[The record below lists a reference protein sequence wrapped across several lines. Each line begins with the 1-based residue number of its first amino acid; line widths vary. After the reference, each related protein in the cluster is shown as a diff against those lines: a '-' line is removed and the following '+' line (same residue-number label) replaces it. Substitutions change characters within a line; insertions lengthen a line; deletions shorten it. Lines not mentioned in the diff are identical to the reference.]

1 MRHSIRFLLVLS
13 LFILG
18 VCFQPGET
26 TAAATCPAEGCKI
39 FLPLVRVPGPVLH
52 LGLVANAVGGVD
64 DNAFNGMAWQA
75 VQDAET
81 NLESIGAYI
90 ESASPD
96 EYAANIN
103 TFISQGTDL
112 IITIGWDMAD
122 ATQTAALAHPGQ
134 KFTIADNL
142 FTPQLSNVLS
152 QVYAS
157 EQNAFLCGYIAA
169 GMTQSGVVA
178 TFGGMNIP
186 PVTQFM
192 HGYSQG
198 VTYYNQQKGT
208 TIQVLGT
215 NSFAGSFDDFT
226 VGYNMTQGFINQ
238 DADVIFPV
246 AGPTGLGAAQ
256 AAQDNSGTWVIGVDT
271 DWKLDYPLYAN
282 VVLTSAMKNVRAS
295 TYAVIKKVYQ
305 GTFSGGTYLG
315 TLANQ
320 GVSLGSY
327 ATAIPQA
334 LRDEVEQVKALIVNG
349 TIVVTP

>member
-1 MRHSIRFLLVLS
+1 MRHSIRFLFVLS

-18 VCFQPGET
+18 ACFQPGET
-26 TAAATCPAEGCKI
+26 ATAATCPAEGCKSY
-39 FLPLVRVPGPVLH
+39 LPVVMKPGPVLH
-52 LGLVANAVGGVD
+52 LGLVTTAGGGVD

-81 NLESIGAYI
+81 KLGSIGAYI
-90 ESASPD
+90 ESASTQD
-96 EYAANIN
+96 YAANIN

-112 IITIGWDMAD
+112 IITVGWDMAD
-122 ATQTAALAHPGQ
+122 ATQAAALAHPGQ
-134 KFTIADNL
+134 KFTIVDNL

-169 GMTQSGVVA
+169 GMTQSGFVA

-192 HGYSQG
+192 HGYAQG

-208 TIQVLGT
+208 TVQVLGT
-215 NSFAGSFDDFT
+215 NSFTDSFDNFT
-226 VGYNMTQGFINQ
+226 TGYNMAQGFINLN
-238 DADVIFPV
+238 ADVIFPV

-256 AAQDNSGTWVIGVDT
+256 AVQDNAGTWVIGVDT
-271 DWKLDYPLYAN
+271 DWKLDYPLYAD

-295 TYAVIKKVYQ
+295 TYAAIKKVYQ

-327 ATAIPQA
+327 ASAIPQA
-334 LRDEVEQVKALIVNG
+334 LRNEVEQVKALIING